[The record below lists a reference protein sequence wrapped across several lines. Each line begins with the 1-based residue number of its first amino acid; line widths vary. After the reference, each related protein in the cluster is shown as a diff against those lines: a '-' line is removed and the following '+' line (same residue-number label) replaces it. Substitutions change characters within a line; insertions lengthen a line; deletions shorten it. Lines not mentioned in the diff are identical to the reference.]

1 VRRISAGSEC
11 VVAAALLLAACGCGQ
26 QASEQPAAAAGS
38 TAGTADAA
46 AVKPV
51 ALRAADEPQSQQLAE
66 QVRQAVAHLDAAAL
80 TKLASDSAFADRVL
94 RGTDVSGS
102 ERREAV
108 EGLSGTLQEIF
119 TGVVQGCT
127 NGGSYSFV
135 RLVPRGG
142 EFRPLFRLCLP
153 ELSGINYHELVVVQT
168 ADGAKIADVD
178 VYLSGECVSESL
190 RRLVL
195 PALAASNRGLK
206 ASLSASE
213 VQLLE
218 FSDDVREIGNLQ
230 RSGQPK
236 SALELFRRLPT
247 VVQESEPLRRLKV
260 RICRNLGPDEL
271 AEALQQLF
279 QATAVEPGAGFAEVE
294 RLELLGQH
302 AEVAAAVDRL
312 REQTGDPY
320 LGLLKIESLLKLD
333 RGAEAAEAVAAA
345 KAVSEGDADVALTD
359 LRVRLHRR
367 DFAGV
372 AELLEGMQQ
381 SPDGAAEIP
390 EYQEFLRSEAGQAWL
405 QRQKTQSES
414 P

>member
-1 VRRISAGSEC
+1 MRRISAGSEC

-80 TKLASDSAFADRVL
+80 TKLASDEAFADRVL